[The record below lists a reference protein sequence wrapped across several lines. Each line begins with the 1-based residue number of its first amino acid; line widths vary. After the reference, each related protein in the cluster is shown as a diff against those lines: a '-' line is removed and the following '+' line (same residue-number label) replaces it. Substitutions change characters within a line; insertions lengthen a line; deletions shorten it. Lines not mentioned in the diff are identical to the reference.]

1 MSLLNSSDVRFHR
14 VNFIRSAGRAF
25 PVEAAMTED
34 EAGAL
39 FDEALALPADQ
50 FMGKLLELV
59 RNAEQAST
67 DRVFAAVA
75 LVTHLAEAR
84 HFVGAA

>member
-50 FMGKLLELV
+50 FMGKLLELI
-59 RNAEQAST
+59 RNAEHAPSS
-67 DRVFAAVA
+67 RVQSAVS
-75 LVTHLAEAR
+75 LVTSLAEAR
-84 HFVGAA
+84 HLVGAA